1 MDELLHSFTNR
12 YFQLR
17 RYSVS
22 HSSLLLR
29 SVKLDT
35 SDDAELTA
43 IGHTVYE
50 HSSRIDILFKGVEG
64 IHLFDTYLDS
74 FLKIRKISY
83 HYDQTALVGF
93 ANSNIDEDK
102 QLFALDSKE
111 GRSFI
116 VSYGCHVHEDQNENH
131 KSGRFDQNF
140 SGL

>member
-12 YFQLR
+12 YFQLWK
-17 RYSVS
+17 YSVS

-43 IGHTVYE
+43 MGHIVHE
-50 HSSRIDILFKGVEG
+50 HPSRIDILFKGVEG
-64 IHLFDTYLDS
+64 LHLVNAYLDS
-74 FLKIRKISY
+74 FLKVYKISY
-83 HYDQTALVGF
+83 NYDQATRIGF
-93 ANSNIDEDK
+93 ASSKIDEDK

-116 VSYGCHVHEDQNENH
+116 VSYGCHVREDQKESH
-131 KSGRFDQNF
+131 EPSHFDQNF
-140 SGL
+140 SNL

>member
-12 YFQLR
+12 YFQLW

-43 IGHTVYE
+43 MGHTVYE
-50 HSSRIDILFKGVEG
+50 HPSRIDILFKGVEG
-64 IHLFDTYLDS
+64 LHLVNTHLDS
-74 FLKIRKISY
+74 FLKIYKIPY
-83 HYDQTALVGF
+83 NYNQTALIGF
-93 ANSNIDEDK
+93 AISNIDEDK

-116 VSYGCHVHEDQNENH
+116 ISYGCYIHEDQKENH
-131 KSGRFDQNF
+131 EPSHFELNF
-140 SGL
+140 SRL